1 MYSHFAS
8 LLFALLVSWAL
19 PVASQLPPP
28 GAVSV
33 GGVAVD
39 GGNTGSG
46 GGGQG
51 SDGGEGF
58 DGGRRIPGTAC
69 RQNSV
74 GSALA
79 RDNSFM
85 TLIFDDLKA
94 QIGPNVPAAK
104 QRGYCTVDVKLNTPA
119 GWSFAV
125 DTCDYRGYC
134 NLSKGVNGT
143 VSAAYNFVSQSGRV
157 RNEDPQICLL
167 SLTLKSRVLRNLSK
181 GQLAQ
186 TFWFISRER
195 PLRNFGRHVERM
207 SL

>member
-1 MYSHFAS
+1 MYNHFAS
-8 LLFALLVSWAL
+8 LLVALLVSWAL
-19 PVASQLPPP
+19 PVVSQLPPP

-33 GGVAVD
+33 GGVTVD
-39 GGNTGSG
+39 GNTPLG
-46 GGGQG
+46 GGTG
-51 SDGGEGF
+51 GGEGF

-69 RQNSV
+69 RKNSV

-94 QIGPNVPAAK
+94 QIGPNVAAAK
-104 QRGYCTVDVKLNTPA
+104 QRGYCTVDVKLNTPT

-134 NLSKGVNGT
+134 NLSKGVDGT
-143 VSAAYNFVSQSGRV
+143 VSAAYNFVSQSGSV
-157 RNEDPQICLL
+157 RQQDPAICLL
-167 SLTLKSRVLRNLSK
+167 SLTLKSRILRKLSK
-181 GQLAQ
+181 DRLAQ
-186 TFWFISRER
+186 TFWSINRER
-195 PLRNFGRHVERM
+195 PLPSFGRHVERM